1 MAWLRSL
8 PPQAVWHDTGTRV
21 FPCAARLDGHWWVL
35 RLNDFPEHPLLTLF
49 VDAEVVGDLEDSQ
62 AVWRSAPRARATG
75 APAASSPTSTWPG
88 TAPPRERPRPGPPRS
103 AGLPVPRLVRGGIA
117 AIGEVGGHPTG
128 AQLPLEL
135 LLGGDQALAT
145 PGC

>member
-1 MAWLRSL
+1 MTWLRSL

-21 FPCAARLDGHWWVL
+21 FPYAARLDGHWWVL

-62 AVWRSAPRARATG
+62 AVRRSAPR
-75 APAASSPTSTWPG
+75 
-88 TAPPRERPRPGPPRS
+88 GP
-103 AGLPVPRLVRGGIA
+103 L
-117 AIGEVGGHPTG
+117 
-128 AQLPLEL
+128 LE